1 MSRDD
6 AGGGGARVSGG
17 NVRLRTRT
25 AAIVRERRQRLR
37 ALSIVVLQTS
47 VAAAVSWVLASRV
60 VGNPEPVFAPISAV
74 ITLGIS
80 TGQRYRRAV
89 ELVLGVALGIAVGDT
104 LIWFIGTGGWQIGV
118 AVALAMAAAVAAGG
132 TAAVV
137 GQAAASAVLISTLTP
152 PSEGIYFSRVVDA
165 LIGGAVALVVMAVL
179 LPVNPLTVVSR
190 VAKPALGVLI
200 DGLRGAAR
208 GLQEQDDDSAH
219 DALVL
224 LSEGEDKLAEFH
236 EILPEGQEA
245 ATMAPLRWNA
255 RNALRQYLD
264 AAEYIERSIRNARVL
279 ARRTVTLLRDGEP
292 APPQL
297 GESVAVLAEAAKV
310 IRRDLGRGHAPEEA
324 ADLLCRAV
332 REASAAYQQALGFS
346 GNVVVAQIRAI
357 ATDLLGTTGLTH
369 EEADREVR
377 RAGGILHDH

>member
-1 MSRDD
+1 MSGT
-6 AGGGGARVSGG
+6 AA
-17 NVRLRTRT
+17 RLRAR
-25 AAIVRERRQRLR
+25 AADAARERWQRLR
-37 ALSIVVLQTS
+37 ALAVVVVQTS
-47 VAAAVSWVLASRV
+47 VAAAVSWAVASRV
-60 VGNPEPVFAPISAV
+60 IGNPEPVFAPISAV

-89 ELVLGVALGIAVGDT
+89 ELVFGVALGIAVGDG

-118 AVALAMAAAVAAGG
+118 AVALAMGAAVAAGG

-137 GQAAASAVLISTLTP
+137 GQSAASAVLIATLTP
-152 PSEGIYFSRVVDA
+152 PTEGIYFSRVVDA
-165 LIGGAVALVVMAVL
+165 LIGGVVALVVMAVL

-190 VAKPALGVLI
+190 VAKPAL
-200 DGLRGAAR
+200 DGLCGAAR
-208 GLQEQDDDSAH
+208 GLREQDDGPAH

-224 LSEGEDKLAEFH
+224 LSEGEDKLGAFH

-245 ATMAPLRWNA
+245 ATMAPLRWHA

-292 APPQL
+292 SPPQL
-297 GESVAVLAEAAKV
+297 AESVAALAEAAKV
-310 IRRDLGRGHAPEEA
+310 IRRDLRRGRAPQEA
-324 ADLLCRAV
+324 VDLLCRAV
-332 REASAAYQQALGFS
+332 REASAAYRQGVGFS

-369 EEADREVR
+369 DEADREVR
-377 RAGGILHDH
+377 RAGGLLHDG

>member
-1 MSRDD
+1 MTQPAVREPGRD
-6 AGGGGARVSGG
+6 GGG
-17 NVRLRTRT
+17 VRLRTR
-25 AAIVRERRQRLR
+25 AADALRQRWQRLN
-37 ALSIVVLQTS
+37 ALSAVVVQTS
-47 VAAAVSWVLASRV
+47 VAAAVAWALASRV

-80 TGQRYRRAV
+80 TGERYRRAV
-89 ELVLGVALGIAVGDT
+89 ELVFGVAMGIAVGDA
-104 LIWFIGTGGWQIGV
+104 LIWFIGTGGWQIGL
-118 AVALAMAAAVAAGG
+118 AVALAMCAAVAAGG

-137 GQAAASAVLISTLTP
+137 GQAAASAVLIATLTP

-208 GLQEQDDDSAH
+208 GLREQDDGIAH

-224 LSEGEDKLAEFH
+224 LSEGEDKLGEFH

-245 ATMAPLRWNA
+245 ATVAPLRWNA
-255 RNALRQYLD
+255 RSALRQYLD
-264 AAEYIERSIRNARVL
+264 AAKYIERSIRNARVL

-297 GESVAVLAEAAKV
+297 GVSVDVLADAAKV
-310 IRRDLGRGHAPEEA
+310 IRRELGRGHIPKDA

-332 REASAAYQQALGFS
+332 REASVAYQQGLGFS
-346 GNVVVAQIRAI
+346 GNVVVAQVRSI

-369 EEADREVR
+369 DEADREVR
-377 RAGGILHDH
+377 RAGGILYDR

>member
-1 MSRDD
+1 MPATGEPESD
-6 AGGGGARVSGG
+6 GG
-17 NVRLRTRT
+17 VRLRTR
-25 AAIVRERRQRLR
+25 AADAVRERWHRLR
-37 ALSIVVLQTS
+37 ALAVVVVQTS

-80 TGQRYRRAV
+80 TGQRYRRAI
-89 ELVLGVALGIAVGDT
+89 ELVLGVALGIAVGDA

-118 AVALAMAAAVAAGG
+118 AVALAMVAAVAAGG

-137 GQAAASAVLISTLTP
+137 GQAAASAVLIATLTP

-200 DGLRGAAR
+200 DGLCGAAR
-208 GLQEQDDDSAH
+208 GLREHDDGFAH

-224 LSEGEDKLAEFH
+224 LSEGEDKLDEFH

-245 ATMAPLRWNA
+245 ATVAPLRWNA
-255 RNALRQYLD
+255 RSALRHYLD

-279 ARRTVTLLRDGEP
+279 ARRTVTLLRDNEQ
-292 APPQL
+292 APPEL
-297 GESVAVLAEAAKV
+297 GESVAALAEAAKV

-324 ADLLCRAV
+324 ADLLRDAV
-332 REASAAYQQALGFS
+332 REARAAYRQGLGFS

-369 EEADREVR
+369 DEADREVR
-377 RAGGILHDH
+377 RAGGVFHDR

>member
-1 MSRDD
+1 MSGR
-6 AGGGGARVSGG
+6 AA
-17 NVRLRTRT
+17 RLRAR
-25 AAIVRERRQRLR
+25 AAGAARERWQRLR
-37 ALSIVVLQTS
+37 ALAVVVVQTS
-47 VAAAVSWVLASRV
+47 VAAAVSWAVASRAI
-60 VGNPEPVFAPISAV
+60 GNPEPVFAPISAV

-89 ELVLGVALGIAVGDT
+89 ELVFGVALGIAVGDG

-118 AVALAMAAAVAAGG
+118 AVALAMGAAVVAGG

-137 GQAAASAVLISTLTP
+137 GQSAASAVLIATLTP
-152 PSEGIYFSRVVDA
+152 PTEGIYFSRVVDA
-165 LIGGAVALVVMAVL
+165 LIGGVVALVVMAVL

-200 DGLRGAAR
+200 DGLCGAAR
-208 GLQEQDDDSAH
+208 GLREQDDGPAH

-224 LSEGEDKLAEFH
+224 LSEGEDKLGAFH

-245 ATMAPLRWNA
+245 ATMAPLRWHA

-292 APPQL
+292 SPPQL
-297 GESVAVLAEAAKV
+297 AESVAALAEAAKV
-310 IRRDLGRGHAPEEA
+310 IRRDLRRGRAPQEA
-324 ADLLCRAV
+324 VDLLCGAV
-332 REASAAYQQALGFS
+332 REASAAYRQGVGFS
-346 GNVVVAQIRAI
+346 GSVVVAQVRAI

-369 EEADREVR
+369 DEADREVR
-377 RAGGILHDH
+377 RAGGLLHDG